1 MPAFTA
7 STVSAAVR
15 LVGRTGALLDRYDRM
30 GPMVLAAIVGVLT
43 GLASVGF
50 HELLTLADW
59 FFFDLINERLIGE
72 LPGWRIVVL
81 PALGGLLIGPIVTR
95 FARETRGQGV
105 SDVML
110 AIETAGS
117 RIRARVAPTMA
128 VTTALTIGS
137 GGAAGRQ
144 GPIVQIGAGIGSTVA
159 QALRLSNDNMR
170 LLVACGV
177 AGGVA
182 AAFNAPIAGVFFA
195 LEVVLRS
202 ITTRNF
208 GVVMIASL
216 AATVTAAA
224 FLGTDPLVAIP
235 EYRLEHAIEI
245 PLYAVLGGIAAVVGS
260 SFVRLMYGAEDLLAR
275 LPLRSPMLV
284 PAAGGLIVG
293 LIALIDRNVMG
304 EGEAIMDDIV
314 NARTAVSTLW
324 LLVLLKPLASAAT
337 LGSGGSGG
345 IFRPSLFLGALTGGL
360 FGAAVHGLLP
370 ELTAS
375 SGAYATVGMAAVFAA
390 VSHAPISAVL
400 MLFEMTRD
408 YDIML
413 PLMTAVAV
421 ATFASQVLS
430 RGSVYT
436 IGLERRG
443 VLIDEDPG
451 PASVM
456 ETLSVADAMSPVPVA
471 VSPETEAAEVMLALR
486 GEPDGSALVMGDDGQ
501 LVGIITNVDLNEAIA
516 SGDSQRSAGEIATRD
531 LRTVFADQ
539 TLHQALGI
547 FGSRNIHAL
556 PVVERSNPEAI
567 CGILRRSDITQA
579 YASSVESR
587 SASMRRRRVARVTG
601 DDVRYLELRV
611 ARGSAVDGRQ
621 LTEVRLTEDAVVIAI
636 RHDGVTMIPRGHTRL
651 AEGDR
656 VTVLATAAAADAVRA
671 IFERAAEEPG
681 R

>member
-1 MPAFTA
+1 
-7 STVSAAVR
+7 
-15 LVGRTGALLDRYDRM
+15 LLDRYDRL
-30 GPMVLAAIVGVLT
+30 GPMLLAAIVGVLA
-43 GLASVGF
+43 GLTEIGF
-50 HELLTLADW
+50 EELLRLSDW
-59 FFFDLINERLIGE
+59 IFFDLIHEQLVGE
-72 LPGWRIVVL
+72 LAGWRILIL
-81 PALGGLLIGPIVTR
+81 PALVGPIVTR

-110 AIETAGS
+110 AVETAGS

-128 VTTALTIGS
+128 LTTALTLGS

-144 GPIVQIGAGIGSTVA
+144 GPSVQIGAGLGSTVA
-159 QALRLSNDNMR
+159 QALKLSNDNVR

-182 AAFNAPIAGVFFA
+182 AAFNAPIGGVFFA
-195 LEVVLRS
+195 LEIVLQS

-216 AATVTAAA
+216 AATVTSASL
-224 FLGTDPLVAIP
+224 LGADPLVAIP

-275 LPLRSPMLV
+275 LPPRSPMLI
-284 PAAGGLIVG
+284 PAVGGLAVG

-304 EGEAIMDDIV
+304 AGQGVMDNIV

-345 IFRPSLFLGALTGGL
+345 IFRPSLFLGPLTDGI

-443 VLIDEDPG
+443 VLIEEDPG
-451 PASVM
+451 SASVM
-456 ETLSVADAMSPVPVA
+456 ETLTVADAMSPVPDA
-471 VSPETEAAEVMLALR
+471 VSPATEAAEVMRALR
-486 GEPDGSALVMGDDGQ
+486 GDPDRSALVMDDDGQ
-501 LVGIITNVDLNEAIA
+501 LVDLNEAIS
-516 SGDSQRSAGEIATRD
+516 SGDSERSAAEIATRD

-539 TLHQALGI
+539 TLHAALSI
-547 FGSRNIHAL
+547 LGSRNIHAL
-556 PVVERSNPEAI
+556 PVVGRANPDAI
-567 CGILRRSDITQA
+567 SGILRRSDITQA
-579 YASSVESR
+579 YAASIESR
-587 SASMRRRRVARVTG
+587 SASMRRRRVTG

-611 ARGSAVDGRQ
+611 ARHSAVEGHE

-636 RHDGVTMIPRGHTRL
+636 RHDGITMIPRGHTRV

-656 VTVLATAAAADAVRA
+656 VTVLSTAAARLRARGLRTPRGWARAVD
-671 IFERAAEEPG
+671 
-681 R
+681 